1 MQFSCESCKAT
12 LHIGDDKVKGKR
24 LVVRCKRC
32 GNRIQ
37 IADPALGPAPAASA
51 PLANPAVSS
60 PVSKPKPAPAPAPR
74 PEEHRAVGGDEAPD
88 SDTDDTRAM
97 ESDLLEKAL
106 QASKRDD
113 LSNTGN
119 TGNTGMAPRAA
130 QPAARNVPPPPRD
143 PPVWFAMV
151 SGQQTGPMGRAEFGL
166 KAATSTVSARTYV
179 WKEGMN
185 GWLRAAEVAELSAL
199 FAAPPPPKPAPAPSR
214 PTPPAQKTAPKAVP
228 VPAAP
233 RTGVAEFSTQDFGAL
248 DLGGAAEPDEK
259 GLSLQLD
266 GPVHRAGVAAA
277 PEPISARTTVPGR
290 PAAKSPTSAPSLT
303 AAAAAQPKPVPE
315 PAGISGISLDG
326 LSPVGVGEEDQ
337 EERTSVEALP
347 LGERIHQE
355 KVASELFNSG
365 EVTGGAV
372 SAVDL
377 AKWASSELGK
387 KPPAT
392 GDHKKPGPPLMTP
405 PTQAPVPAATKL
417 APKPDPLA
425 DVPDAPGL
433 TIPDKA
439 DTTGKVLARSGVNKN
454 RTPMVLGAVA
464 ACLVVVAVLAWALV
478 GGEPRQE
485 AAPAQEITRQS
496 VGGTGDT
503 QVGQLVAK
511 DPAQRPAAAPKKV
524 AGAGSDAKPGDRAQD
539 RAQDKAQDQQ
549 AAAITQEQADA
560 LKQLDNE
567 RGVGNHGPKAG
578 AAPAVP
584 VTSSAEAALTPAD
597 IRKKLVENKGA
608 LRSCIEDALKKD
620 PALKV
625 GKVRIKTTIAPS
637 GTVTAAAIDKQKVD
651 ESPLGT
657 CLKRAMKRIVF
668 PSFAG
673 DAFEVDIP
681 LQVTAGE

>member
-37 IADPALGPAPAASA
+37 IADPALGPAPAAAA
-51 PLANPAVSS
+51 PLATSAVLS
-60 PVSKPKPAPAPAPR
+60 PVSKPAPKPAPAPAPR
-74 PEEHRAVGGDEAPD
+74 QEELRPVADDEPRD
-88 SDTDDTRAM
+88 SDTEDTRAM

-113 LSNTGN
+113 LSSA
-119 TGNTGMAPRAA
+119 GMAPIAA
-130 QPAARNVPPPPRD
+130 QPAPRSAPPPPRD

-151 SGQQTGPMGRAEFGL
+151 AGQQTGPMSRAELGL
-166 KAATSTVSARTYV
+166 KAATSAVTGRTYV

-185 GWLRAAEVAELSAL
+185 GWLRAAEVPDLAAL
-199 FAAPPPPKPAPAPSR
+199 FAAPPPPKPAPKPAPAPPK
-214 PTPPAQKTAPKAVP
+214 PTPPAQKTAPKQAP
-228 VPAAP
+228 AAAP
-233 RTGVAEFSTQDFGAL
+233 RAGVAEFSTQDFGSL
-248 DLGGAAEPDEK
+248 DLGGAAESDDK
-259 GLSLQLD
+259 ALSLELD
-266 GPVHRAGVAAA
+266 GPVHRTGVSGA
-277 PEPISARTTVPGR
+277 PEPISAKTTVPGR
-290 PAAKSPTSAPSLT
+290 PNAKSAPVL
-303 AAAAAQPKPVPE
+303 AAAPAPE
-315 PAGISGISLDG
+315 PRPAPDPAAMSGISLDG
-326 LSPVGVGEEDQ
+326 LSPVNKTAEDD
-337 EERTSVEALP
+337 EERTNVESLP
-347 LGERIHQE
+347 LGERVHQE

-365 EVTGGAV
+365 EVTGGS

-387 KPPAT
+387 KPPLS
-392 GDHKKPGPPLMTP
+392 GENKKPGPPLMTP
-405 PTQAPVPAATKL
+405 QPQAPVQPAAAAA
-417 APKPDPLA
+417 APAPRADPFA

-433 TIPDKA
+433 TLPDKA
-439 DTTGKVLARSGVNKN
+439 DTTGKVLARSGVTKS
-454 RTPMVLGAVA
+454 RAPMVMGVVF
-464 ACLVVVAVLAWALV
+464 ACLVVVAVLGWALV
-478 GGEPRQE
+478 GGEPKPEAPPVPQE
-485 AAPAQEITRQS
+485 VARPS

-503 QVGQLVAK
+503 QVGQQLVAK
-511 DPAQRPAAAPKKV
+511 DPAQKPAAPAKKV
-524 AGAGSDAKPGDRAQD
+524 AAAGSDAKPAE
-539 RAQDKAQDQQ
+539 KAQDQK

-567 RGVGNHGPKAG
+567 RGVGNHGPKAD

-584 VTSSAEAALTPAD
+584 ATSTTEAALTPAD

-608 LRSCIEDALKKD
+608 LQSCIEDALKKD

-651 ESPLGT
+651 ESPLGA
-657 CLKRAMKRIVF
+657 CLKRAMKRIIF
-668 PSFAG
+668 PSFSG
-673 DAFEVDIP
+673 EAFEVDIP